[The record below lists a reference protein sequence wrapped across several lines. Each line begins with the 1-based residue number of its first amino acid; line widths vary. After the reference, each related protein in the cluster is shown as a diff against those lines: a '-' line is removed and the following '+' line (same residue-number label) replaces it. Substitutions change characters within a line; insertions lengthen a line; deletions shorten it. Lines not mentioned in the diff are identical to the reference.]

1 MDFNKLIKDQLTL
14 AIEDI
19 VRSQEKPIIRGYDGL
34 AEFLNIS
41 CATAERYAQLKN
53 FPRHRIG
60 NTTFYI
66 KDEVIDYIR
75 KTR

>member
-19 VRSQEKPIIRGYDGL
+19 VRSQEKPIIRGYKGL
-34 AEFLNIS
+34 AEFMGIS
-41 CATAERYAQLKN
+41 DSAAEKIASYPD

-60 NTTFYI
+60 CITFYI

>member
-1 MDFNKLIKDQLTL
+1 MDFNKLIKEQLTL

-19 VRSQEKPIIRGYDGL
+19 VKSQEKPIIRGYEQL
-34 AEFLNIS
+34 AEFIGVGKT
-41 CATAERYAQLKN
+41 TAYEIANSKN